1 MATGQTISDR
11 LLAARHSLAGQ
22 GLAKAVCKATTEE
35 SIPPKKKHLDYL
47 IHCTNEPN
55 VSILQLANFL
65 LERSQNTNWVVVLK
79 SLVTTHHLMCY
90 GNERFTQYLASSNC
104 TFQLTSFLDK
114 ANPQGYEVSPF
125 VRRYA
130 RYINEKALSYRTMA
144 FDFCKVKRGKE
155 DGTLRTMGTDP
166 LLKTFP
172 VLQTQ
177 MDSLLEVDPSADDIH
192 RNSLMRVAFSLLF
205 RDLIRLFA
213 TYNDAVINLLEKY
226 FTMNKKNARDYLFPD
241 ALDYYKKFLT
251 RMDKVSDFLKV
262 AEAVG
267 IDKGEIPGKNDI

>member
-1 MATGQTISDR
+1 
-11 LLAARHSLAGQ
+11 
-22 GLAKAVCKATTEE
+22 
-35 SIPPKKKHLDYL
+35 
-47 IHCTNEPN
+47 
-55 VSILQLANFL
+55 
-65 LERSQNTNWVVVLK
+65 
-79 SLVTTHHLMCY
+79 
-90 GNERFTQYLASSNC
+90 
-104 TFQLTSFLDK
+104 
-114 ANPQGYEVSPF
+114 
-125 VRRYA
+125 
-130 RYINEKALSYRTMA
+130 
-144 FDFCKVKRGKE
+144 
-155 DGTLRTMGTDP
+155 MGTEA

-226 FTMNKKNARDYLFPD
+226 FTMNKKNARD

-262 AEAVG
+262 SQNFQNTFT
-267 IDKGEIPGKNDI
+267 P